1 MPLINSDS
9 WKSEFLSL
17 RSLRFHPKNPRFP
30 EIAEGASERQI
41 IEVLCERGDVLSLA
55 KNIAEKGYLRNERLI
70 VVKDGSKSIVYEG
83 NRRLCA
89 LKLLDKPELAPFQ
102 KRRTYE
108 KLKEKAILPKKIA
121 VEIVPSKFDAEV
133 VMYAKHTE
141 DGFMRKWSPV
151 QKAAFLVG
159 QVQEGMSVD
168 ELCLAKGLSK
178 EEVFTS
184 LAVIDLYKIARTV
197 QLSDKAKTMLDDPD
211 QFPYSTVF
219 ERLFI
224 PKQSRDKLG
233 VEFTSYGLAVRATRD
248 SFSSA
253 VRQMMEDAAG
263 EYIDTRKLNKTE
275 DQLAYAEKLGV
286 VKAMDALKL
295 EDFLAKVASVVN
307 KPAELQKNS
316 QTPRVAKSVKASLML
331 FPDDLAIRFN
341 HEKLSRMLEEGKSLK
356 VQHAHASALLL
367 RSFIEISISVWLK
380 NKNKLRTVVARN
392 PEFGPSLSELL
403 NYLNSNKLALGLEPN
418 VKTTLDALVSK
429 KIKQSKFELDRITHA
444 PDAIATD
451 ENVTELRSVALP
463 LLHFILA

>member
-9 WKSEFLSL
+9 WKAEFLSL

-30 EIAEGASERQI
+30 EIAEGSSERQI

-55 KNIAEKGYLRNERLI
+55 KTIAEKGYLRNDRLI

-89 LKLLDKPELAPFQ
+89 LKVLDKPELAPIK
-102 KRRTYE
+102 KRKAYE
-108 KLKEKAILPKKIA
+108 KLKEKAVLPKKIA

-159 QVQEGMSVD
+159 QVEEGVSVD

-178 EEVFTS
+178 DEVLSS

-197 QLSDKAKTMLDDPD
+197 GLSDKAKAMLDDPD

-233 VEFTSYGLAVRATRD
+233 VEFTSTGLVVRATRD
-248 SFSSA
+248 SFLGA

-263 EYIDTRKLNKTE
+263 EEIDTRKLNKAE

-286 VKAMDALKL
+286 VKAKDALKVT
-295 EDFLAKVASVVN
+295 DFSVETAPAN
-307 KPAELQKNS
+307 KSAELQKGA
-316 QTPRVAKSVKASLML
+316 QATRVAKSVKVSGML
-331 FPDDLAIRFN
+331 FPSDLTIGFE
-341 HEKLSRMLEEGKSLK
+341 HEKLSRMLEEGKMLK
-356 VQHAHASALLL
+356 VHHAHAAALLL

-380 NKNKLRTVVARN
+380 KKGKLHTITARN
-392 PEFGPSLSELL
+392 SEFGPSLSELL
-403 NYLNSNKLALGLEPN
+403 NHLNSEKSNLGLEPS

-429 KIKQSKFELDRITHA
+429 KIKHSKFELDRITHA
-444 PDAIATD
+444 PDAIATE
-451 ENVTELRSVALP
+451 ENVTELRGLALP
-463 LLHFILA
+463 LLRWLLA